1 LPIVGG
7 SLPEVARGRPQLRRR
22 KRTID
27 FMKKTKKASLPD
39 GEANPTESVIAR
51 IRWSRP
57 YLNPAL
63 RRIAEYVLKSPEIV
77 KSGSINELAKACEVS
92 ESTITRFVR
101 TVNVS
106 SFQQLKIKI
115 AEELSR
121 KSGSSAADSERRFVY
136 EDITPSDDT
145 AAILE
150 KISGRYIETVR
161 DTLHGLNISEIERAV
176 DAIQKCEIMAF
187 FALGSST
194 FAVENAL
201 MRFMRVGKQCQFFH
215 DTSFRQ
221 IAATTLN
228 DRSLAIGI
236 SNSGRTIT
244 TTNALKESRERGAT
258 TLCITSFPDSPIVA
272 HADIALFTP
281 TVNAAIGSA
290 DCHESMVSKIAQIHV
305 IDVLYSCFAV
315 CNYEKSIDALER
327 SEIYATNTRV

>member
-1 LPIVGG
+1 
-7 SLPEVARGRPQLRRR
+7 
-22 KRTID
+22 
-27 FMKKTKKASLPD
+27 MKKTKKASLPD
-39 GEANPTESVIAR
+39 EEAKPVESIIAR

-63 RRIAEYVLKSPEIV
+63 RRIAEYVLKSPELV
-77 KSGSINELAKACEVS
+77 KSGSINELARACEVS

-115 AEELSR
+115 AEELSS
-121 KSGSSAADSERRFVY
+121 KSSRSVGDGEPRFVY
-136 EDITPSDDT
+136 EDITGSDDT
-145 AAILE
+145 ATILS

-161 DTLHGLNISEIERAV
+161 DTLHALNISEIERAV
-176 DAIQKCEIMAF
+176 DAIQKCGMMAF

-215 DTSFRQ
+215 DISFRQ
-221 IAATTLN
+221 MAATVLN
-228 DRSLAIGI
+228 ERSLAIGI

-244 TTNALKESRERGAT
+244 TTSALKEARERGAT
-258 TLCITSFPDSPIVA
+258 TLCITSFPDSPIVEY
-272 HADIALFTP
+272 ADIKLFTP
-281 TVNAAIGSA
+281 TVNAATGSG

-305 IDVLYSCFAV
+305 VDVLYSCFAV
-315 CNYEKSIDALER
+315 RKYDKSIDALDR
-327 SEIYATNTRV
+327 SEVYSTKTRI